1 MEKSN
6 DTGKMIGAL
15 IVGALAGAVLG
26 ILFAPDKGS
35 VTRAKLAGGAKD
47 LADDVKQK
55 IKNEI
60 NALRGKIEELE
71 SLADDKIQEAVNNVK
86 HKADTIK
93 HT

>member
-71 SLADDKIQEAVNNVK
+71 SLADDKIQEAANNVK
-86 HKADTIK
+86 HKTDTIK